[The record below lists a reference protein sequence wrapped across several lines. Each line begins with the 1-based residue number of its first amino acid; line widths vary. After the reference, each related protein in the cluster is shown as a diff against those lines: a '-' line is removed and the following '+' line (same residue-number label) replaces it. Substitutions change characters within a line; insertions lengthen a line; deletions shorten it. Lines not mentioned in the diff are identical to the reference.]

1 MQEIAS
7 IVAPTFFAIALG
19 YVFGRFSRLS
29 SAVLVDLALYIAI
42 PCLVITSMLSTPI
55 VLSVAAKLWASS
67 LLIMGG
73 TFVLA
78 RLVFALGKTK
88 HSGLYL
94 PIVFANVV
102 NMAFPI
108 IYLAFGAE
116 GLANAALFYMPYG
129 ILVYSVGVY
138 VAAGQS
144 DLKEGL
150 RVMVR
155 TPLVYAAVLGLV
167 LNLAGVV
174 LPDLV
179 MNSLRFVGQAG
190 APLILLVLGMS
201 IGKIRPA
208 HVPLTLVASA
218 LRMGG
223 GLAFGLLAV
232 WLMGFT
238 GIPRAVVIFESA
250 MPSAVMTAVFATKYR
265 NEAELVSSVVLV
277 TTMAAVV
284 VIPVL
289 LYYLM

>member
-1 MQEIAS
+1 
-7 IVAPTFFAIALG
+7 
-19 YVFGRFSRLS
+19 
-29 SAVLVDLALYIAI
+29 
-42 PCLVITSMLSTPI
+42 
-55 VLSVAAKLWASS
+55 
-67 LLIMGG
+67 
-73 TFVLA
+73 
-78 RLVFALGKTK
+78 
-88 HSGLYL
+88 
-94 PIVFANVV
+94 
-102 NMAFPI
+102 
-108 IYLAFGAE
+108 
-116 GLANAALFYMPYG
+116 LANAALFYMPYG

-150 RVMVR
+150 RVMLR

>member
-19 YVFGRFSRLS
+19 YLFGRFSRLS
-29 SAVLVDLALYIAI
+29 YAVLIDLALYIAI

-150 RVMVR
+150 KVMLR

-201 IGKIRPA
+201 IGKIRLA
-208 HVPLTLVASA
+208 HLPLTLVASA

-238 GIPRAVVIFESA
+238 GIPLAVVIFESA

>member
-7 IVAPTFFAIALG
+7 IVAPTFFAIVLG

-29 SAVLVDLALYIAI
+29 SAVLIDLALYIAI

-78 RLVFALGKTK
+78 RLVFAVGKTK

-144 DLKEGL
+144 DFKEGL
-150 RVMVR
+150 RVMLR

-277 TTMAAVV
+277 TTLAAVV

>member
-1 MQEIAS
+1 MQDIAA
-7 IVAPTFFAIALG
+7 IVLPTFFAIALG
-19 YVFGRFSRLS
+19 YLFGRVSRLS
-29 SAVLVDLALYIAI
+29 SAVLIDVAMYVAI

-55 VLSVAAKLWASS
+55 VMSEAVELWASS
-67 LLIMGG
+67 LLILGG
-73 TFVLA
+73 TFVVA
-78 RLVFALGKTK
+78 RIVFALTKSK

-94 PIVFANVV
+94 AVVFANLV
-102 NMAFPI
+102 NIPFPI

-116 GLANAALFYMPYG
+116 GLAKAALFYMPYG

-144 DLKEGL
+144 DLKQGV
-150 RVMVR
+150 RVMLR
-155 TPLVYAAVLGLV
+155 TPLIYAAVLGLM

-179 MNSLRFVGQAG
+179 MNSLKFVGQAG
-190 APLILLVLGMS
+190 VPLILLVLGMN

-208 HVPLTLVASA
+208 HIPLTLTAGVM
-218 LRMGG
+218 RMGG
-223 GLAFGLLAV
+223 GFAFGLLAV
-232 WLMGFT
+232 WLLGIT
-238 GIPRAVVIFESA
+238 GVARSVVIFEAA
-250 MPSAVMTAVFATKYR
+250 MPSAILVAIMATKYK

-277 TTMAAVV
+277 TTMASIV

>member
-29 SAVLVDLALYIAI
+29 YAVLIDLALYIAI

-150 RVMVR
+150 RVMLR

-201 IGKIRPA
+201 IGKIRLA
-208 HVPLTLVASA
+208 HLPLTLVASA

>member
-19 YVFGRFSRLS
+19 YLFGRFSRLS
-29 SAVLVDLALYIAI
+29 YAVLIDLALYIAI

-150 RVMVR
+150 KVMLR

-201 IGKIRPA
+201 IGKIRLA
-208 HVPLTLVASA
+208 HLPLTLVASA

>member
-1 MQEIAS
+1 MQEIIS
-7 IVAPTFFAIALG
+7 IVLPTFFTIALG
-19 YVFGRFSRLS
+19 YLFGRVSRLS
-29 SAVLVDLALYIAI
+29 SAVLIDVAMYIAI
-42 PCLVITSMLSTPI
+42 PCLVVTSMLSTPI
-55 VLSVAAKLWASS
+55 VIGEAVQLWASS
-67 LLIMGG
+67 LLIMAG

-78 RLVFALGKTK
+78 RLVFAFSKTK

-94 PIVFANVV
+94 PIVFANLV
-102 NMAFPI
+102 NIPFPI

-116 GLANAALFYMPYG
+116 GLAKAAIFYMPYG

-144 DLKEGL
+144 DLQQGL
-150 RVMVR
+150 KVMLR
-155 TPLVYAAVLGLV
+155 TPLIYAAVLGFV
-167 LNLAGVV
+167 LNLAGAV

-179 MNSLRFVGQAG
+179 MNSLKFVGQAG
-190 APLILLVLGMS
+190 APLILLVLGMN

-208 HVPLTLVASA
+208 HLPLTLVASV

-232 WLMGFT
+232 WLMGIA
-238 GIPRAVVIFESA
+238 GMPRAIVIFLSA
-250 MPSAVMTAVFATKYR
+250 MPSAVLVAIITTKYK

-277 TTMAAVV
+277 TTMASVV